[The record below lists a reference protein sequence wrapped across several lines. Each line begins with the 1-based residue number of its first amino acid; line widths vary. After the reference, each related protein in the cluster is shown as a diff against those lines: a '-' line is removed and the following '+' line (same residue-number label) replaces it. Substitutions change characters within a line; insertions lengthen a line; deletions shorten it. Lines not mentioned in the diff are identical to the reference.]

1 LSRTEVIH
9 ENIFAGKMSTSVL
22 WIEERLAILLMHW
35 SFKKLP
41 TSLHPTNCIFQQRGS
56 MFEFIIIIICL
67 IINALLAGSE
77 TAFIAV
83 SRPDL
88 RELVRQGNE
97 KAKILYTL
105 RENPERTLSVI
116 QVGITFVGALAAAV
130 GGAGAEETISPWLVA
145 YFEINES
152 FAEIL
157 AMLAVVIPLTYVSVV
172 LGELVPKTFAL
183 RRPLYLAFKTS
194 PWLHLISRLI
204 DPIVSILEWSTKKI
218 VHLFPAEHLVHEESL
233 NQESSIELNVLS
245 ASSRQYVLNLFKIEK
260 TTVKDVLVGWSE
272 VIYIEDNQQL
282 SQVENVILSSAHTRL
297 PVVKNNEVIGIIN
310 AKEFLAFQKTG
321 QTNWPTLIRQ
331 PIRIPSNMPV
341 LSALQVMQEN
351 RAHMAIVY
359 IGNTKI
365 GIVTM
370 EAIFEEII
378 GDIYDEE
385 DDGTLKRIL
394 NSIHFKKR

>member
-1 LSRTEVIH
+1 MLELIV
-9 ENIFAGKMSTSVL
+9 
-22 WIEERLAILLMHW
+22 
-35 SFKKLP
+35 
-41 TSLHPTNCIFQQRGS
+41 
-56 MFEFIIIIICL
+56 IIICL
-67 IINALLAGSE
+67 IINAVLAGSE

-83 SRPDL
+83 SRPSL
-88 RELVRQGNE
+88 RELIRQGNE
-97 KAKILYTL
+97 KAKILYSL

-130 GGAGAEETISPWLVA
+130 GGAGAEETITPWLIA
-145 YFEINES
+145 HFGINDS

-157 AMLAVVIPLTYVSVV
+157 AMLTIVIPLTYVSVV

-183 RRPLYLAFKTS
+183 RRPLFLAFKTG
-194 PWLHLISRLI
+194 PWLNLIGRFI
-204 DPIVSILEWSTKKI
+204 DPIVTALEWSTKKI
-218 VHLFPAEHLVHEESL
+218 VNLFPAEHMVHEESSP
-233 NQESSIELNVLS
+233 QESPIELNVLS
-245 ASSRQYVLNLFKIEK
+245 APNREYVLNIFKIEK
-260 TTVKDVLVGWSE
+260 TTVKEVLVEWSE
-272 VIYIEDNQQL
+272 VTYVEDSQTL
-282 SQVENVILSSAHTRL
+282 EQVESIIISSAHTRL
-297 PVVKNNEVIGIIN
+297 PVIKNNEVTGIIN

-321 QTNWPTLIRQ
+321 QTNWISLIRP
-331 PIRIPSNMPV
+331 PIRIPINMPM

-359 IGNTKI
+359 SGNTKV
-365 GIVTM
+365 GLVTM

>member
-1 LSRTEVIH
+1 MFESVVIA
-9 ENIFAGKMSTSVL
+9 IC
-22 WIEERLAILLMHW
+22 LAI
-35 SFKKLP
+35 
-41 TSLHPTNCIFQQRGS
+41 
-56 MFEFIIIIICL
+56 
-67 IINALLAGSE
+67 NAILACSE

-83 SRPDL
+83 SRPSL
-88 RELVRQGNE
+88 RELARQGNE
-97 KAKILYTL
+97 KAKTLFSL

-130 GGAGAEETISPWLVA
+130 GGAGAEETITPWFIAHFGL
-145 YFEINES
+145 NEPL
-152 FAEIL
+152 AEFL
-157 AMLAVVIPLTYVSVV
+157 AMLTVVIPLTYVSVV
-172 LGELVPKTFAL
+172 FGELVPKTIAL
-183 RRPLYLAFKTS
+183 KRPLFLAFKTG

-204 DPIVSILEWSTKKI
+204 GPVVTVLEWSTKKI
-218 VHLFPAEHLVHEESL
+218 VNLLPAAHMDHEELSH
-233 NQESSIELNVLS
+233 QESSIELNVLS
-245 ASSRQYVLNLFKIEK
+245 AQHRQYVLNIFKIEK
-260 TTVKDVLVGWSE
+260 TTVKEILVEWSE
-272 VIYIEDNQQL
+272 VTYLEDWQTL
-282 SQVENVILSSAHTRL
+282 AQVENIIISSAHTRL

-321 QTNWPTLIRQ
+321 RTDWLSLQRPPVRV
-331 PIRIPSNMPV
+331 PVNMPM
-341 LSALQVMQEN
+341 LSALQVMQEK

-359 IGNTKI
+359 SGNIKA

>member
-1 LSRTEVIH
+1 
-9 ENIFAGKMSTSVL
+9 
-22 WIEERLAILLMHW
+22 
-35 SFKKLP
+35 
-41 TSLHPTNCIFQQRGS
+41 
-56 MFEFIIIIICL
+56 MFELIIIVICL

-83 SRPDL
+83 SRPAL
-88 RELVRQGNE
+88 RELVKQGNE
-97 KAKILYTL
+97 KAKILFSL

-116 QVGITFVGALAAAV
+116 QIGITFVGALAAAV
-130 GGAGAEETISPWLVA
+130 GGAGAEETITPWLVA
-145 YFEINES
+145 HFGINES

-183 RRPLYLAFKTS
+183 RRPLFLAFKTG
-194 PWLHLISRLI
+194 PWLHLISRFI
-204 DPIVSILEWSTKKI
+204 DPIVTVLEWSTKKI
-218 VHLFPAEHLVHEESL
+218 VNLFPAEHMVHEESS
-233 NQESSIELNVLS
+233 QQDSSIELNVLS
-245 ASSRQYVLNLFKIEK
+245 APNRQYVLNIFKIEK
-260 TTVKDVLVGWSE
+260 TTVKEVLVGWSE
-272 VIYIEDNQQL
+272 VTYVEDSQTL
-282 SQVENVILSSAHTRL
+282 EQVESIIISSAHTRL
-297 PVVKNNEVIGIIN
+297 PVIKNNEVIGIIN

-321 QTNWPTLIRQ
+321 QTNWLSLIRP
-331 PIRIPSNMPV
+331 PIRIPINMPM
-341 LSALQVMQEN
+341 LSALQVMQEK

-359 IGNTKI
+359 SGNAKV
-365 GIVTM
+365 GLVTM

>member
-1 LSRTEVIH
+1 
-9 ENIFAGKMSTSVL
+9 
-22 WIEERLAILLMHW
+22 
-35 SFKKLP
+35 
-41 TSLHPTNCIFQQRGS
+41 
-56 MFEFIIIIICL
+56 MFELIIIFICL
-67 IINALLAGSE
+67 IINAILAGSE

-83 SRPDL
+83 SRPSL
-88 RELVRQGNE
+88 RELIRQGNE
-97 KAKILYTL
+97 KAKILNSL

-130 GGAGAEETISPWLVA
+130 GGAGAEETITPWLVA
-145 YFEINES
+145 RFGINES

-157 AMLAVVIPLTYVSVV
+157 AMLTVVIPLTYVSVV

-183 RRPLYLAFKTS
+183 RRPLFLAFKTG
-194 PWLHLISRLI
+194 PWLHLISRFI
-204 DPIVSILEWSTKKI
+204 DPIVSVLEWSTKKI
-218 VHLFPAEHLVHEESL
+218 VNLFPAEHMIHEESSQ
-233 NQESSIELNVLS
+233 QESPIELNVLS
-245 ASSRQYVLNLFKIEK
+245 APNRQYVLNIFKIEK
-260 TTVKDVLVGWSE
+260 TTIKEVLVGWPE
-272 VIYIEDNQQL
+272 VTYIEDSQT
-282 SQVENVILSSAHTRL
+282 SEQVENIIISSAHTRL

-321 QTNWPTLIRQ
+321 QTNWISLIRT
-331 PIRIPSNMPV
+331 PIRIPINMPM
-341 LSALQVMQEN
+341 LSALQVMQEK

-359 IGNTKI
+359 SGNTKV
-365 GIVTM
+365 GLVTM

>member
-1 LSRTEVIH
+1 MLELIV
-9 ENIFAGKMSTSVL
+9 
-22 WIEERLAILLMHW
+22 
-35 SFKKLP
+35 
-41 TSLHPTNCIFQQRGS
+41 
-56 MFEFIIIIICL
+56 IIICI
-67 IINALLAGSE
+67 IINALLAASE

-83 SRPDL
+83 SRPTL

-97 KAKILYTL
+97 KARVLFSL

-116 QVGITFVGALAAAV
+116 QVGITFVGALAAAI
-130 GGAGAEETISPWLVA
+130 GGAGAEETITPWLVA
-145 YFEINES
+145 HFGINKS

-183 RRPLYLAFKTS
+183 KRPLFLAFKTG
-194 PWLHLISRLI
+194 PWLHLISRFI
-204 DPIVSILEWSTKKI
+204 DPIVTALEWSTKKI
-218 VHLFPAEHLVHEESL
+218 VNLFPAEHAIHEESSQ
-233 NQESSIELNVLS
+233 QESSIELSVLS
-245 ASSRQYVLNLFKIEK
+245 APNRQYVLNIFKIEK
-260 TTVKDVLVGWSE
+260 TTVNEVLIGWSE
-272 VIYIEDNQQL
+272 VTYVDDSQTLE
-282 SQVENVILSSAHTRL
+282 QVESIIISSAHTRL
-297 PVVKNNEVIGIIN
+297 PVIKNNEVIGIIN

-321 QTNWPTLIRQ
+321 QRDWLSLIRS
-331 PIRIPSNMPV
+331 PIRIPINMPM
-341 LSALQVMQEN
+341 LSALQVMQEK

-359 IGNTKI
+359 SGNTKV
-365 GIVTM
+365 GLVTM

>member
-1 LSRTEVIH
+1 MLE
-9 ENIFAGKMSTSVL
+9 L
-22 WIEERLAILLMHW
+22 
-35 SFKKLP
+35 
-41 TSLHPTNCIFQQRGS
+41 
-56 MFEFIIIIICL
+56 IIIIICL
-67 IINALLAGSE
+67 IVNAILASSE

-83 SRPDL
+83 SRPSL
-88 RELVRQGNE
+88 RELIRQGNE
-97 KAKILYTL
+97 KAKILNSL

-130 GGAGAEETISPWLVA
+130 GGAGAEETITPWLVA
-145 YFEINES
+145 RFGINES

-157 AMLAVVIPLTYVSVV
+157 AMLTVVIPLTYVSVV

-183 RRPLYLAFKTS
+183 RRPLFSAFKTG
-194 PWLHLISRLI
+194 PWLHLISRFI
-204 DPIVSILEWSTKKI
+204 DPIVTVLEWSTKKI
-218 VHLFPAEHLVHEESL
+218 VNLFPAEHMVHEESSQ
-233 NQESSIELNVLS
+233 QESPIELNVLS
-245 ASSRQYVLNLFKIEK
+245 APNGQYVLNIFKIEK
-260 TTVKDVLVGWSE
+260 TTVKEVLVGWSE
-272 VIYIEDNQQL
+272 VTYVEYNQT
-282 SQVENVILSSAHTRL
+282 SEQVESIIISSAHTRL

-321 QTNWPTLIRQ
+321 QTNWISLIRA
-331 PIRIPSNMPV
+331 PIRIPINMPM
-341 LSALQVMQEN
+341 LSALQVMQEK

-359 IGNTKI
+359 SGNTKV
-365 GIVTM
+365 GLVTM